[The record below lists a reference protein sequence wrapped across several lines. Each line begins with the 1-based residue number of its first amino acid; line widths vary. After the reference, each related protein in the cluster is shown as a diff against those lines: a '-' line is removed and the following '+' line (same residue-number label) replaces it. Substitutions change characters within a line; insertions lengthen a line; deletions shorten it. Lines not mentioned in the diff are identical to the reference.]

1 MKYSLPTT
9 ATAPFCPSAV
19 SHSVAVPADASP
31 LRKLALFVGPGLLVS
46 VGYMDPGNWAT
57 AIEAGSRFGYALLFV
72 VVLAS
77 FSGMLLQSLCSR
89 LGIATGRDLAQLSRE
104 RYRPGVARGQW
115 LLAEL
120 SIVATD
126 LAEVLG
132 AALAFHLLLGVSITT
147 GVVLTAFDTLIVLAL
162 QGANFRRLEAIVLGL
177 IATIGACFFVEL
189 VLIGP
194 YWPDVAAGLRPSWDT
209 LSSQEPLYLAIGI
222 LGATVMPHNLYLHS
236 SVVQTRVSGDDAAS
250 KRSAIRF
257 SRLDTIG
264 SLSLA
269 LLVNAAILI
278 LAAAAF
284 HGSGHTEVVEI
295 QDAYHLLDP
304 LVGGA
309 LASFLFGFALLAA
322 GQSSTFTGTIAGQ
335 VVMEGFLRAK
345 IPCWQRR
352 LITRGLALVPALIG
366 VLWLGEAAVGKL
378 LVLSQVVLS
387 LQLPFALW
395 PLIRFSSDRGL
406 MGEFVNPRWGQRA
419 GLVVVRPDLGGE
431 PDLAVFLVRLNQGA
445 CGAASPGSGQWPY
458 EKARRGAG
466 LFQGRSRLT

>member
-1 MKYSLPTT
+1 MPST

-19 SHSVAVPADASP
+19 SHSVAVPANASP

-77 FSGMLLQSLCSR
+77 LSGMLLQSLCSR

-189 VLIGP
+189 VLIKP

-209 LSSQEPLYLAIGI
+209 LGSQEPLYLAIGI

-236 SVVQTRVSGDDAAS
+236 SVVQTRVNGDDTAS

-257 SRLDTIG
+257 SRFDTIG

-284 HGSGHTEVVEI
+284 HGTGHTEVVEI

-352 LITRGLALVPALIG
+352 LITRGLALVPALLG
-366 VLWLGEAAVGKL
+366 VLWLGEGAVGKL
-378 LVLSQVVLS
+378 LVLSQVLLS

-395 PLIRFSSDRGL
+395 PLIRFSGDRGL
-406 MGEFVNPRWGQRA
+406 MGEFVNPPWVSA
-419 GLVVVRPDLGGE
+419 LAWLLFGLISAAN
-431 PDLAVFLVRLNQGA
+431 LALLYFWFA
-445 CGAASPGSGQWPY
+445 
-458 EKARRGAG
+458 
-466 LFQGRSRLT
+466 

>member
-9 ATAPFCPSAV
+9 ASAPFCPSAV

-194 YWPDVAAGLRPSWDT
+194 YWPDVAAGLWPSWDT

-366 VLWLGEAAVGKL
+366 VLWLGEGAVGKL

-406 MGEFVNPRWGQRA
+406 MGEFVNPRWVSA
-419 GLVVVRPDLGGE
+419 LAWSLFGLIS
-431 PDLAVFLVRLNQGA
+431 
-445 CGAASPGSGQWPY
+445 AAN
-458 EKARRGAG
+458 
-466 LFQGRSRLT
+466 LTLLYFWFG

>member
-189 VLIGP
+189 VLIKP

-209 LSSQEPLYLAIGI
+209 LGSQEPLYLAIGI

-236 SVVQTRVSGDDAAS
+236 SVVQTRVNGDDAAS

-257 SRLDTIG
+257 SRFDTIG

-284 HGSGHTEVVEI
+284 HGTGHTEVVEI

-352 LITRGLALVPALIG
+352 LITRGLALVPALLG
-366 VLWLGEAAVGKL
+366 VLWLGEGAVGKL
-378 LVLSQVVLS
+378 LVLSQVLLS

-395 PLIRFSSDRGL
+395 PLIRFSGDRGL
-406 MGEFVNPRWGQRA
+406 MGEFVNPPWVRA
-419 GLVVVRPDLGGE
+419 LAWLLFGLISAAN
-431 PDLAVFLVRLNQGA
+431 LALLYFWFA
-445 CGAASPGSGQWPY
+445 
-458 EKARRGAG
+458 
-466 LFQGRSRLT
+466 

>member
-1 MKYSLPTT
+1 MPTT

-31 LRKLALFVGPGLLVS
+31 LRKLALFIGPGLLVS

-194 YWPDVAAGLRPSWDT
+194 YWPDVAAGLRPSWDI

-366 VLWLGEAAVGKL
+366 VLWLGEGAVGKL

-406 MGEFVNPRWGQRA
+406 MGEFVNPRWVSA
-419 GLVVVRPDLGGE
+419 LAWSLFGLIS
-431 PDLAVFLVRLNQGA
+431 
-445 CGAASPGSGQWPY
+445 AAN
-458 EKARRGAG
+458 
-466 LFQGRSRLT
+466 LTLLYFWFG